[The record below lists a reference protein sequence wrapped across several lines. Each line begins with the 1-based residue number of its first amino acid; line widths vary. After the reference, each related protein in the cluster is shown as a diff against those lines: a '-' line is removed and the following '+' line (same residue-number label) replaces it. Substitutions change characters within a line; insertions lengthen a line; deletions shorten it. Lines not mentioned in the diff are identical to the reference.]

1 MEDGNT
7 GHCIDSDSGTDGTR
21 HGLVHK
27 VRSKVNG
34 QWSMVKGQWSMAK
47 GQWSMVK
54 GRRSKDEE

>member
-1 MEDGNT
+1 MEDGDT

-27 VRSKVNG
+27 VRTK
-34 QWSMVKGQWSMAK
+34 VKGQWSK
-47 GQWSMVK
+47 VE

>member
-34 QWSMVKGQWSMAK
+34 QWSKVE
-47 GQWSMVK
+47 
-54 GRRSKDEE
+54 GRRTKSEKSVFRLGLLYYG